1 MLKISNTYIPCDNVA
16 NPSAGLGS
24 GLRCGRWFTK
34 EEFLPEVQMGL
45 WALGTVAILP
55 RENREQGLLGSVPH
69 SRANGLRAGFP
80 KLPSSQHT
88 TPALWL
94 SGAPAPS
101 PPARLPRKT
110 SCRPG
115 LCGAPAAPAGAAG
128 GGQRIS
134 GVRPSVRPWEAGVTG
149 GRGAHVES
157 EP

>member
-69 SRANGLRAGFP
+69 SRANGLRAVP
-80 KLPSSQHT
+80 QT
-88 TPALWL
+88 ALK
-94 SGAPAPS
+94 PTHDTS
-101 PPARLPRKT
+101 PLVVRRPRPLPARAPPTEDLLPPRPLRCT
-110 SCRPG
+110 CGSC
-115 LCGAPAAPAGAAG
+115 G
-128 GGQRIS
+128 GG
-134 GVRPSVRPWEAGVTG
+134 G
-149 GRGAHVES
+149 GGGKESRG
-157 EP
+157 

>member
-69 SRANGLRAGFP
+69 SRANGLRAVP
-80 KLPSSQHT
+80 QT
-88 TPALWL
+88 ALK
-94 SGAPAPS
+94 PTHDTS
-101 PPARLPRKT
+101 PLVVRRPRPLPARTPPTEDLLP
-110 SCRPG
+110 PG